1 MVDYTEYKD
10 YENPP
15 PVIEPAEH
23 HTLSTEE
30 FEDGLKKRNEKPREG
45 MSLKEAIIATRM
57 KKSDDRKLTTI
68 KSLFE
73 VLMYITFLVVFSF
86 GKKSIIRIAVA
97 REKNSVALSQHSVQ
111 TYYYTKVMTNLF
123 VNTPGGESGK
133 AFGDVVTIDDVWDY
147 MNQVLIPGLYWD
159 NTGDNET
166 ESAMVYF
173 ENKLLGQPRVRMLK
187 VTNESCSVVDAFSR
201 EIKECYANYK
211 ENAEDRMAFGDGEA
225 FSYQTADKLETK
237 IVDGSIASYG
247 GGGFLQRLPLDDPLT
262 AQANIL
268 NLKSNR
274 WIDRGT
280 RLVIVDFA
288 LYNANVNLFCV
299 AQLLFEL
306 PATGGVLT
314 TARFTTMDLI
324 RYSGTFGKITIAFE
338 GIFVGFILFFLF
350 EEIMELIRVRVK
362 YFKSFWNIVDV
373 IQILLAGYGIWLSY
387 HRTAVAI
394 NRVNSVLK
402 NGLTYA
408 SFDDVVDAV
417 NRYNDIVSI
426 TIFLSWI
433 KLFQYISVNK
443 TMSQLSATL
452 SRSAKDI
459 GGFAV
464 MFAVFFF
471 AYAQFGYL
479 VFGTQIADYSTFY
492 DAVFALLRTI
502 LGDFDFDALEST
514 NRILGPNM
522 FLAIINDSYVEVKAE
537 LARKK
542 DGLSLMDW
550 IRGKMNGMTRRN
562 KKPHAPQGEVT
573 YDDFKLELIRTGYT
587 EEDINEAFTK
597 YNIENKQEVT
607 DRMMADIGLEIEAE
621 ADRQK
626 QISEEHRDYIILSRR
641 VEQIESSIMRVIDRV
656 DDVLDRLFDIEKDK
670 VRAKEHQ
677 NQLIAQGFLSGQHS
691 MNVDSELRKRN

>member
-57 KKSDDRKLTTI
+57 EKSDDRKLTTI

-73 VLMYITFLVVFSF
+73 MLMYITFLVVFSF
-86 GKKSIIRIAVA
+86 
-97 REKNSVALSQHSVQ
+97 VALSQHSVQ

-123 VNTPGGESGK
+123 VNTPGDESGK

-159 NTGDNET
+159 NTGDNKT
-166 ESAMVYF
+166 EPAMVYF

-211 ENAEDRMAFGDGEA
+211 ENAEDRMTFGDAEA

-274 WIDRGT
+274 WIDR
-280 RLVIVDFA
+280 
-288 LYNANVNLFCV
+288 
-299 AQLLFEL
+299 LLFEL

-314 TARFTTMDLI
+314 TARFTTMNLI

-338 GIFVGFILFFLF
+338 GIFIGFI
-350 EEIMELIRVRVK
+350 
-362 YFKSFWNIVDV
+362 
-373 IQILLAGYGIWLSY
+373 LAGYGIWLSY

-514 NRILGPNM
+514 NRILGPVFFVSYVFFVFFVLLNM

-537 LARKK
+537 LARQK

-550 IRGKMNGMTRRN
+550 IRGKMSSMMRRN

-573 YDDFKLELIRTGYT
+573 YDDFKLELIRAGYT

-597 YNIENKQEVT
+597 YNVENKQEVT
-607 DRMMADIGLEIEAE
+607 DRMMADIGLKIEAE
-621 ADRQK
+621 TDRQK
-626 QISEEHRDYIILSRR
+626 QISEEHRNYTILSRR

-677 NQLIAQGFLSGQHS
+677 NQLIAQGFLTGQHS